1 MTEGAGVRGG
11 DLPDELTAA
20 EAGMW
25 QAFRNGSVYDL
36 RSGDLTVDD
45 PHGGHPW
52 GPSAVSG
59 PGSWH
64 GCCSTGRPPSR
75 AGSPP

>member
-1 MTEGAGVRGG
+1 VTEGAGLRTG

-36 RSGDLTVDD
+36 RSGDTTVDD

-52 GPSAVSG
+52 GPERSVRARIVAWLLLDG
-59 PGSWH
+59 
-64 GCCSTGRPPSR
+64 PPSR